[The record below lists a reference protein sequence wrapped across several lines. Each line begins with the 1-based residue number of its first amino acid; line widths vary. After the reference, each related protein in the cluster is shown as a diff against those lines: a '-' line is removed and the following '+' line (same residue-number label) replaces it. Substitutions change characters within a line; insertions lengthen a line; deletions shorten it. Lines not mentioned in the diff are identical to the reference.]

1 MLHLAQGAKSQKGL
15 GRRGFL
21 EQTQRKCDCRFEANL
36 LEMLEILSIEAVK
49 NQVLPVNLLSLSL
62 DILGVAISWLIQVA
76 SQYVLRIMELMPQRW
91 ESLAQFAAAQS
102 PWGRSL

>member
-1 MLHLAQGAKSQKGL
+1 M
-15 GRRGFL
+15 
-21 EQTQRKCDCRFEANL
+21 

-76 SQYVLRIMELMPQRW
+76 SQSVPRIMEFIPQRW
-91 ESLAQFAAAQS
+91 ESLAQFAAVQS